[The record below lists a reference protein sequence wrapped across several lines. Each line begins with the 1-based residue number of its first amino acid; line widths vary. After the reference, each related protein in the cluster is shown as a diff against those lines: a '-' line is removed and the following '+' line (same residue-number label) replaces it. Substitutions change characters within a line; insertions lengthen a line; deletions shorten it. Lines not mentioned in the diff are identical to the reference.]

1 MARINETRM
10 QELLEKAMDFLNN
23 RGMIEEFEEEYDLDL
38 TEEEKDYFCLYPSEM
53 DDEEIWTVINQPSR
67 MEIATD
73 EELEKE
79 LRSFDSSAWFEE
91 EDANV

>member
-1 MARINETRM
+1 MARINEKRM

-53 DDEEIWTVINQPSR
+53 DDEAIWAVINQPNI
-67 MEIATD
+67 MDIAT
-73 EELEKE
+73 
-79 LRSFDSSAWFEE
+79 E
-91 EDANV
+91 EDC

>member
-10 QELLEKAMDFLNN
+10 QELLEKAMDFLNS

-53 DDEEIWTVINQPSR
+53 DDEAIWTVINQPV
-67 MEIATD
+67 ELAIADD
-73 EELEKE
+73 EELAKE
-79 LRSFDSSAWFEE
+79 LRSFDSSDLFEE
-91 EDANV
+91 EDC

>member
-1 MARINETRM
+1 MARIDEKRM

-53 DDEEIWTVINQPSR
+53 DDEEIWAVINQPSI

-79 LRSFDSSAWFEE
+79 LRSFDSSNLFEE
-91 EDANV
+91 EDC

>member
-1 MARINETRM
+1 MTRINEKRM

-53 DDEEIWTVINQPSR
+53 DDEAIWAVINQPSI
-67 MEIATD
+67 MDIAT
-73 EELEKE
+73 
-79 LRSFDSSAWFEE
+79 E
-91 EDANV
+91 EDC

>member
-1 MARINETRM
+1 MARIDEMRM

-53 DDEEIWTVINQPSR
+53 DDEAIWAFINQPSR
-67 MEIATD
+67 MEIADD
-73 EELEKE
+73 EELAKE
-79 LRSFDSSAWFEE
+79 LRSFDESELFEE
-91 EDANV
+91 EDC

>member
-1 MARINETRM
+1 MANVNEKRM

-53 DDEEIWTVINQPSR
+53 DDEAIWAVINQPSI
-67 MEIATD
+67 MDIATD
-73 EELEKE
+73 EELANE
-79 LRSFDSSAWFEE
+79 LRSFDESDLFEE
-91 EDANV
+91 DC

>member
-1 MARINETRM
+1 MARIDEMRM

-53 DDEEIWTVINQPSR
+53 DDEAIWAVINQPI
-67 MEIATD
+67 ELAIATD

-79 LRSFDSSAWFEE
+79 LRSFDESDLFEE
-91 EDANV
+91 EDC

>member
-1 MARINETRM
+1 M

-53 DDEEIWTVINQPSR
+53 DDEEIWAVINTPSR

-73 EELEKE
+73 EELAKE
-79 LRSFDSSAWFEE
+79 LRSFDSSDLFEE
-91 EDANV
+91 EDC

>member
-1 MARINETRM
+1 MARIDEKRM

-53 DDEEIWTVINQPSR
+53 DDEEIWAVINQPSI

-79 LRSFDSSAWFEE
+79 LRSFDSSDLFEE
-91 EDANV
+91 GDC

>member
-1 MARINETRM
+1 MTRINETRM

-53 DDEEIWTVINQPSR
+53 DDEAIWAVINQPIELAIADDE
-67 MEIATD
+67 EIA
-73 EELEKE
+73 KE
-79 LRSFDSSAWFEE
+79 LRSFDSSDLFEE
-91 EDANV
+91 EDC